1 MKSQFLH
8 QLKELPDFDVQM
20 AAIELDTSAKRLK
33 YLSASKTV
41 DAYEDEK
48 FSKFFDNIK
57 NNEAVVTSIN
67 DNTDLYE
74 LSESSIV
81 VILYEDLTDKFIIFD
96 IQDAKKIENLI
107 ANQE

>member
-8 QLKELPDFDVQM
+8 QLKDLPDFDVQM

-41 DAYEDEK
+41 DAYENEK
-48 FSKFFDNIK
+48 FSKFFENIR

-67 DNTDLYE
+67 DNTDL
-74 LSESSIV
+74 SDNS
-81 VILYEDLTDKFIIFD
+81 
-96 IQDAKKIENLI
+96 
-107 ANQE
+107 

>member
-8 QLKELPDFDVQM
+8 QIKDSPDFDMQM
-20 AAIELDTSAKRLK
+20 VAIELDTSAKRLK

-41 DAYEDEK
+41 DAYENEK
-48 FSKFFDNIK
+48 FSKFFDKIR
-57 NNEAVVTSIN
+57 NNEVVVTSIN

-81 VILYEDLTDKFIIFD
+81 VVLYEDLTDRFIIFD
-96 IQDAKKIENLI
+96 IQDAKRIENLI